1 MKKGIFLVAVLLSLS
16 LVACNKT
23 SGGNSSSSSDSSY
36 TSEGGSS
43 QESSESS
50 ESESYSYSEVNDYE
64 SWINSWSKPGH
75 LYIHYNR
82 PGASVDEHKQYAV
95 WIWQSAPID
104 NEGSLWGASD
114 PNIQS
119 KFNVMSTSI
128 MTNKLDGK
136 DVEIDQYGVIY
147 DIDLYRENI
156 VGGKTGEPVSFL
168 NATRVGFLIVKQ
180 SSMGG
185 GSHWTS
191 DGSGDTFITDF
202 SSHFRTN
209 GSMHLFLTKGSV
221 YDYAFESGQDVELNP
236 TVDDETGAYR
246 SVSDINSSADRY
258 PNSPTS
264 EKFSS
269 LGVGYQIFVP
279 SFRDSNGDGVGDI
292 RGIIDSL
299 DYLKNDLGVQ
309 VLWLTPV
316 QESGSY
322 HGYDVT
328 DFYSIDSKFGTLADY
343 RELMYKAHENG
354 MYVLMDLVLNHTS
367 KNNLWFRNSQKAL
380 VGLDE
385 NGNEVSYRDM
395 YHWKFKGDIVKY
407 YSAETRRY
415 IDIPVEEHP
424 DWYKDGESN
433 YYYYGKFGSSMAEL
447 NYDCQLTRT
456 MVCNLAKYWLS
467 FGLDGFR
474 LDAVK
479 HIYMKDEVSD
489 TGNDIVIEDIGTKS
503 YYDEEKMENVT
514 VAFDYSSDLTK
525 NVNFWKEFAN
535 EIKAVYPSCFL
546 VGENFDG
553 YGARIAPYYQALDS
567 QFDFSLFYHN
577 SEWLYQ
583 NQNGMHASY
592 MSVTQYNE
600 TYKVFSQSGSSTITN
615 TTSGGSVTVPY
626 GNRSDFIN
634 SPFTSNHDTAR
645 AINHVN
651 NTTEIKGTETEY
663 NRAKV
668 LGASTILSPGISW
681 IYYGDELGMSGNT
694 NTHVDTYGNENNKDL
709 WYRQPFKWGDNS
721 ITPSFK
727 FNAYTIEM
735 DDHNKNVLKS
745 LNEQKAS
752 TTDNDVFD
760 VYQQLVTIKKTFGK
774 FVSYQGIE
782 TKDNTDM
789 LVYKLTYDTG
799 TYTIMINCGLNNK
812 PYSYSSASSTVYC
825 LNGATNTSIPA
836 YGIVVIKN

>member
-1 MKKGIFLVAVLLSLS
+1 MKKSIFLTVILFSLS
-16 LVACNKT
+16 LVACN
-23 SGGNSSSSSDSSY
+23 GEDVDSSSQTSSES
-36 TSEGGSS
+36 TSQYVSET
-43 QESSESS
+43 ESSES
-50 ESESYSYSEVNDYE
+50 ESESYSYSDVDDYE
-64 SWINSWSKPGH
+64 AWINSWSKPGH

-82 PGASVDEHKQYAV
+82 PGASIEEHKQYAV
-95 WIWQSAPID
+95 WIWQNAPID
-104 NEGSLWGASD
+104 HEGSLWGATD
-114 PNIQS
+114 PKLKNT
-119 KFNVMSTSI
+119 FHVMTDSI

-136 DVEIDQYGVIY
+136 DIEIDQYGIIY
-147 DIDLYRENI
+147 DIDLYRDDI
-156 VGGKTGEPVSFL
+156 IGGKSGEPVSFV
-168 NATRVGFLIVKQ
+168 NASRVGFLIVKQ

-191 DGSGDTFITDF
+191 DGSGDTFISDF

-221 YDYAFESGQDVELNP
+221 YDYSFESGQEVAVNP
-236 TVDDETGAYR
+236 TIEDTTGQYR
-246 SVSDINSSADRY
+246 SISDINSSNDRY
-258 PNSPTS
+258 PASPTS
-264 EKFSS
+264 DKFST

-292 RGIIDSL
+292 RGIIDAL

-309 VLWLTPV
+309 VLWLTPI

-328 DFYSIDSKFGTLADY
+328 DFYSVDSKFGTIDDY
-343 RELMYKAHENG
+343 RELMYKAHKNG

-395 YHWKFKGDIVKY
+395 YHWKFKGDTVKY
-407 YSAETRRY
+407 YSTEQRKY
-415 IDIPVEEHP
+415 IDINVEDHP
-424 DWYKDGESN
+424 DWYRDGESN

-479 HIYMKDEVSD
+479 HIYMKDEVDD
-489 TGNDIVIEDIGTKS
+489 TGSDIVIEDIGEKS
-503 YYDEEKMENVT
+503 YYDEEKMEDVT

-535 EIKAVYPSCFL
+535 EVKAVYPSCFL

-583 NQNGMHASY
+583 NANGMNASY
-592 MSVTQYNE
+592 MSVTQPNE
-600 TYKVFSQSGSSTITN
+600 TYNKYNTSGTTQITN

-651 NTTEIKGTETEY
+651 VIDNVVGTSTEY

-668 LGASTILSPGISW
+668 LAASTILSPGISW

-694 NTHVDTYGNENNKDL
+694 NSHVEKYGNENNKDL
-709 WYRQPFKWGDNS
+709 WYRQPFKWGDET
-721 ITPSFK
+721 ITPSYK
-727 FNAYTIEM
+727 FNSYTIEM
-735 DDHNKNVLKS
+735 DSHNKNVLKS
-745 LNEQKAS
+745 VAEQKLS
-752 TTDNDVFD
+752 STDNDVFD
-760 VYQQLVTIKKTFGK
+760 VYQKLIEIKKTFGK
-774 FVSYQGIE
+774 FVSYEGVQ
-782 TKDNTDM
+782 TPSNTDM
-789 LVYKLTYDTG
+789 LIYTLTYDSG
-799 TYTIMINCGLNNK
+799 AYTIMINCGLNGNS
-812 PYSYSSASSTVYC
+812 YSYSTTSSTVYT

-836 YGIVVIKN
+836 YGIVVIKK